1 MVDGRKTKKN
11 SLLEILLEERMNKA
25 LDSHLLTD
33 ICYQNTCKS
42 LDEKLKKLEKIKLTK
57 KQFLAVDRVLT
68 AQNFNSSEYGRAAY
82 RQGFKDCLIL
92 LQEIEQLKET
102 I

>member
-1 MVDGRKTKKN
+1 MKEN
-11 SLLEILLEERMNKA
+11 SLLEILLEERMNGA
-25 LDSHLLTD
+25 LDHFLMTD
-33 ICYQNTCKS
+33 TCYQNTCES
-42 LDEKLKKLEKIKLTK
+42 LRERLRKLDKMKLTK

-82 RQGFKDCLIL
+82 RQGFQDCLL
-92 LQEIEQLKET
+92 LMQEIERLKNT